1 MTDAGHGA
9 TMAVYMAVC
18 VCVIGQLACWVAWSS
33 HHDTGSRT
41 DRQASPHR
49 HIETHTETDRHRYTD
64 ARTSEST
71 SNVLKY
77 VVKLLA

>member
-1 MTDAGHGA
+1 VTDAGHGA
-9 TMAVYMAVC
+9 TVAVWLC

-49 HIETHTETDRHRYTD
+49 HIETHTQRQTDRQIHG
-64 ARTSEST
+64 RTHIGKHE
-71 SNVLKY
+71 
-77 VVKLLA
+77 